1 MASPIENLFKVRRK
15 RNYDVRKT
23 AVDDRKNG
31 GNPYR
36 NNMLQNSISKYIVRN
51 ASVNDFVIMIQHVLA
66 DLVDAVTQFKG
77 YKSYTTKKDDTRL
90 K

>member
-23 AVDDRKNG
+23 AVDDRKNS
-31 GNPYR
+31 GNIYR

-51 ASVNDFVIMIQHVLA
+51 PAMNDFIVMVQHILA
-66 DLVDAVTQFKG
+66 DLVDSVTHLKG